1 MITTK
6 CCVQRIIKAFKFNK
20 KIFILV
26 LIVSLIV
33 PFIAASAEPQTVLEN
48 PKMARPKASDVENMT
63 LIIGTH
69 MIALNALTTE
79 LNDVAMATVQDSN
92 QNKIYYK
99 SELSDDK
106 RGEQDNRG
114 AWYEVQNANELEDIL
129 SSGNI
134 VSDAIIDSLIL
145 THYTDKAG
153 QTYDL
158 SSGKEVDIF
167 NIDDPYDIS
176 KMDELK
182 SLKMEYD
189 ARQDSGGRDD
199 EDKNKT
205 IVKSIEAVL
214 KLDAHSEETDTLD
227 VELDGLKKY
236 YDYLIQND
244 AGDDEKQE
252 VSEIRSAINAKRKG
266 LIIDK
271 VIEKIDEESQ
281 GNTDVVATLGDAKNE
296 LISVKPDIEAKESK
310 LVASEN
316 DSTFSKKEVELI
328 NELRDEVEN
337 NNYSQADETLDKI
350 LALKDL
356 SAAIISNPETQSGL
370 VNELYLQAKGS
381 YYDLADNG
389 ESDEY
394 KQTKDLNGSVA
405 KLDYLK
411 KQYQDDLNGEKY
423 DLSMLLDLKIKLATS
438 EEDAQV
444 FMQAEIDDIV
454 KRIGNIS
461 ATVNSESTG
470 NADEF
475 KKIALSNLE
484 ELLNNFNEKI
494 RSIAKQSAVDN
505 GMTAQKEEMSQ
516 LSLDYKIALDNND
529 LAKAKSIKN
538 EINALQS
545 ELDKQNQENINRLNE
560 LQSQLTDVQK
570 TLSNSD
576 LTGSQRSSLEMQKIA
591 IRNSIAKLGAS
602 KSSLLS
608 STMEQ
613 VAKKNVDEAQNEANK
628 ILSQVAIKEQDVK
641 ELEKNIDDIK
651 NIANTQ
657 PQIAY
662 NALLDISQ
670 NVKNKLENNESLP
683 SSMLSLDSELNLAID
698 DCEKMLE
705 EDSNS
710 DFDAD
715 SINDKIENFVTQNEL
730 SDYDGKILS
739 LGAFSELLSQYGSVT
754 DKISTDEMSKNQVV
768 IKNRMNEIL
777 AQILTAN
784 KRRASDLKA
793 VLIDRKLK
801 NSELYAP
808 AETVALLMNMKYVWN
823 VNLVEGYLINK
834 GMQYRFVQGKNIIV
848 SSKSEDKTMS
858 NEALFVQNRSRAD
871 SELWLPASF
880 WIKEFGLTLQNIQTT
895 SKVIVYDENSYKLMK
910 DMLEVLE

>member
-1 MITTK
+1 MRK
-6 CCVQRIIKAFKFNK
+6 IIRASKVNK
-20 KIFILV
+20 KLFILILV
-26 LIVSLIV
+26 ISLIV

-48 PKMARPKASDVENMT
+48 PKMVRPKASDVENMT

-99 SELSDDK
+99 SELSDEK
-106 RGEQDNRG
+106 RGEQDNKG
-114 AWYEVQNANELEDIL
+114 AWYEVQNANDLEDIL

-145 THYTDKAG
+145 THYTDRTG

-182 SLKMEYD
+182 SLKIEYD
-189 ARQDSGGRDD
+189 ARQDGGGDD
-199 EDKNKT
+199 KDKNKA
-205 IVKSIEAVL
+205 IEKSLETVL
-214 KLDAHSEETDTLD
+214 KLDVHSDETDKLD

-236 YDYLIQND
+236 NDYLIQND
-244 AGDDEKQE
+244 AGDNERQE
-252 VSEIRSAINAKRKG
+252 ISEIRSAINAKRKG
-266 LIIDK
+266 LIIEK
-271 VIEKIDEESQ
+271 IIEKIDEESQ
-281 GNTDVVATLGDAKNE
+281 NNTDVATTLGDAKNE
-296 LISVKPDIEAKESK
+296 LISVKTDIEAKTLK

-316 DSTFSKKEVELI
+316 DSTFNRKEVELV
-328 NELRDEVEN
+328 NELRNAVEN
-337 NNYSQADETLDKI
+337 NNYLQANETLNDI
-350 LALKDL
+350 LALQDL
-356 SAAIISNPETQSGL
+356 SATIISNPEIQSRL

-411 KQYQDDLNGEKY
+411 KQYQDNLNSKKY
-423 DLSMLLDLKIKLATS
+423 DLNMLLNLKIKLANN
-438 EEDAQV
+438 EEEAQAL
-444 FMQAEIDDIV
+444 MQAEIDDLV
-454 KRIGNIS
+454 KRMGNIS
-461 ATVNSESTG
+461 ATIDSDLAG

-484 ELLNNFNEKI
+484 GLSDNFNEKI
-494 RSIAKQSAVDN
+494 QSIAEQSVAGN
-505 GMTAQKEEMSQ
+505 GMSAKEEKMSQ
-516 LSLDYKIALDNND
+516 LSMDYKIALDNND

-538 EINALQS
+538 EINELQS

-560 LQSQLTDVQK
+560 LQNQLTDVQK
-570 TLSNSD
+570 SLSSSD
-576 LTGSQRSSLEMQKIA
+576 LSGSQRSSLEIQKIA
-591 IRNSIAKLGAS
+591 LKNSIAKLGAS

-608 STMEQ
+608 NTMEQ
-613 VAKKNVDEAQNEANK
+613 VAKKNIDEAQNEANK
-628 ILSQVAIKEQDVK
+628 ILSQVAIKEKDVNA
-641 ELEKNIDDIK
+641 LRNNIDDIK
-651 NIANTQ
+651 NIASTQ

-670 NVKNKLENNESLP
+670 NVKSKLENDESLP
-683 SSMLSLDSELNLAID
+683 SSMLNFDAELSLAID
-698 DCEKMLE
+698 NCEKMLE
-705 EDSNS
+705 KDKSF
-710 DFDAD
+710 DLDAD
-715 SINDKIENFVTQNEL
+715 SINSKIENFVTQNEL
-730 SDYDGKILS
+730 SDYDGEVLA
-739 LGAFSELLSQYGSVT
+739 LGALSELLNQYGSVE
-754 DKISTDEMSKNQVV
+754 DKISTDEMSKDQVV
-768 IKNRMNEIL
+768 IKNRMSEIL

-784 KRRASDLKA
+784 KRRSSDLKA
-793 VLIDRKLK
+793 VLIDKKLK

-808 AETVALLMNMKYVWN
+808 AETVALLMNMKYIWN

-834 GMQYRFVQGKNIIV
+834 STQYRFIQGKNIIV
-848 SSKSEDKTMS
+848 SSKSGDKTMS

-880 WIKEFGLTLQNIQTT
+880 WINEFELTLQNIQTT
-895 SKVIVYDENSYKLMK
+895 NKVIVYDENSYGLMK
-910 DMLEVLE
+910 KMLEVFK